1 MKYIV
6 NSTAYYVV
14 SETKPETPTQ
24 YPPDESVW
32 SNLPPDTD
40 ENVWSTR
47 ATSYSDGT
55 FEYSEVI
62 VNGGDTTPSVAPDTK
77 TYYKVLPVG
86 SEAPAKPTD
95 NPPSGWGEEEPEYD
109 TQEYDEYSI
118 IVYTYD
124 DGTFTVSEPQLEYKP
139 EDDEPAYEEPET
151 FFYYIVVANGA
162 DEPDVPTTNPPP
174 SPWVDTEPEYE
185 YVSQDLYSVSVSVYS
200 DGTFEYDNVQ
210 KETAPEEKTLE
221 LAAGNGVYYSSSEP
235 TGGEYNDGDVW
246 FCTAAEGN
254 NAGGIFIYHAN
265 EDGTGSWIA
274 HQIGTVSVKDG
285 SITADKIVVNDVFA
299 GLVLSKDIVATGK
312 ITATNLNITG
322 DSTFSGSLNG
332 ATGTFSGALKAEQI
346 NIQSEVVRESDETV
360 GTSTMLSANA
370 LHPSTGYP
378 NPRAVM
384 AAETPRGRNS
394 VAVSSNEAGGNVLLQ
409 SYYIV
414 PGDDDVIT
422 ALLVRPEGVFI
433 QGADVITSED
443 GEQPPNSALLQLSGD
458 LYVSSGY
465 DGGGNV
471 SIEKD
476 LTVAGRI
483 NGCTIYDRNTVG
495 GTFVYGGSVA
505 LDTSSNGQ
513 MWAAAHPSFV
523 GSIKDGGSWYNY
535 ISVRH
540 QNGSGDGNKYGMRF
554 WSPLHSQG
562 DLRWQ
567 QQVNSWGTAKVIID
581 NSNISTYLPTGAPG
595 TKGGAQFA
603 SGGIK
608 VGSVPAG
615 DCIDYPYKFS
625 GTFGGTPNVV
635 VCTYEPSAGTS
646 ASGNVARK
654 AIVTKRS
661 STGFTVRLYNN
672 SSSTWSPYVEYIAIY
687 KG

>member
-6 NSTAYYVV
+6 NSTAYYAV

-62 VNGGDTTPSVAPDTK
+62 VNGGDTTPSVAPEVK

-95 NPPSGWGEEEPEYD
+95 NPPSGWEEEEPEYD

-162 DEPDVPTTNPPP
+162 VEPDVPTTNPPP

-221 LAAGNGVYYSSSEP
+221 LAAGNGVYYSESEP

-246 FCTAAEGN
+246 FCTATEGN

-265 EDGTGSWIA
+265 EGGTGSWIA
-274 HQIGTVSVKDG
+274 HQVGTVSVKDG

-299 GLVLSKDIVATGK
+299 RLVLSKDIVATGK

-322 DSTFSGSLNG
+322 DSTFSGALNG
-332 ATGTFSGALKAEQI
+332 ATGTFSGAI
-346 NIQSEVVRESDETV
+346 
-360 GTSTMLSANA
+360 SA
-370 LHPSTGYP
+370 
-378 NPRAVM
+378 
-384 AAETPRGRNS
+384 
-394 VAVSSNEAGGNVLLQ
+394 Q
-409 SYYIV
+409 DI
-414 PGDDDVIT
+414 D
-422 ALLVRPEGVFI
+422 
-433 QGADVITSED
+433 ITSSYTSEGALGNYTNTIKTVD
-443 GEQPPNSALLQLSGD
+443 GVDPEKGGYKYIQLYSSMPGGRG
-458 LYVSSGY
+458 SSGLRVTPL
-465 DGGGNV
+465 GIVLTGNV
-471 SIEKD
+471 SIESNGYQDGD
-476 LTVAGRI
+476 LDVAGKI
-483 NGCTIYDRNTVG
+483 KADGCTICNINTIG
-495 GTFVYGGSVA
+495 GSFVYGGGVA

-513 MWAAAHPSFV
+513 TWSAAHPSYV
-523 GSIKDGGSWYNY
+523 GSIKDNGSWYNY

-540 QNGSGDGNKYGMRF
+540 QNGYDDGNKYGMRF
-554 WSPLHSQG
+554 WSPLHSRG

-567 QQVNSWGTAKVIID
+567 QQVGSWGTAKVIID

-615 DCIDYPYKFS
+615 SYKDYTHTFS

-635 VCTYEPSAGTS
+635 VCTYESNAGTS

-661 STGFTVRLYNN
+661 STGFTMRLYNN
-672 SSSTWSPYVEYIAIY
+672 SSSAWSPYVEYIAIY

>member
-6 NSTAYYVV
+6 NSTAYYAV

-32 SNLPPDTD
+32 SNLPPDAD

-62 VNGGDTTPSVAPDTK
+62 VNGGDTTPSVAPNTK

-95 NPPSGWGEEEPEYD
+95 NPPSGWEGEEPEYD

-162 DEPDVPTTNPPP
+162 VEPDVPTTNPPP

-221 LAAGNGVYYSSSEP
+221 LAAGNGVYYSESEP

-246 FCTAAEGN
+246 FCTATEGN

-274 HQIGTVSVKDG
+274 HQVGTVSVKDG

-299 GLVLSKDIVATGK
+299 RLVLSKDIVATGK

-332 ATGTFSGALKAEQI
+332 ATGTFSG
-346 NIQSEVVRESDETV
+346 V
-360 GTSTMLSANA
+360 LSAQDIDI
-370 LHPSTGYP
+370 T
-378 NPRAVM
+378 
-384 AAETPRGRNS
+384 
-394 VAVSSNEAGGNVLLQ
+394 SS
-409 SYYIV
+409 Y
-414 PGDDDVIT
+414 
-422 ALLVRPEGVFI
+422 
-433 QGADVITSED
+433 TSED
-443 GEQPPNSALLQLSGD
+443 ALGNYTNTIKTVDGVDPEKGGYKYIQLYSSMPGGRG
-458 LYVSSGY
+458 SSGLRVTPL
-465 DGGGNV
+465 GIVLTGNV
-471 SIEKD
+471 SIESNGYQDGD
-476 LTVAGRI
+476 LDVAGKI
-483 NGCTIYDRNTVG
+483 KADGCTICNINTIG
-495 GTFVYGGSVA
+495 GSFVYGGGVA

-513 MWAAAHPSFV
+513 TWSAAHPSYV
-523 GSIKDGGSWYNY
+523 GSIKDNGSWYNY

-540 QNGSGDGNKYGMRF
+540 QNGYDDGNKYGMRF
-554 WSPLHSQG
+554 WSPLHSRG

-567 QQVNSWGTAKVIID
+567 QQVGSWGTAKVIID

-615 DCIDYPYKFS
+615 DCIDYPHTFS
-625 GTFGGTPNVV
+625 KAFGGTPNVV
-635 VCTYEPSAGTS
+635 VCTYESSAGTS

-654 AIVTKRS
+654 VILTKRS

>member
-95 NPPSGWGEEEPEYD
+95 NPPSGWEEEEPEYD

-246 FCTAAEGN
+246 FCTATEGD
-254 NAGGIFIYHAN
+254 NAGGIFIYHVN
-265 EDGTGSWIA
+265 ENGTGSWIA

-285 SITADKIVVNDVFA
+285 SITADKVVVNDVFA
-299 GLVLSKDIVATGK
+299 RLVLSKDIVATGK

-322 DSTFSGSLNG
+322 DSTFSGTLNG
-332 ATGTFSGALKAEQI
+332 ATGTFSG
-346 NIQSEVVRESDETV
+346 V
-360 GTSTMLSANA
+360 LSAQDIDI
-370 LHPSTGYP
+370 T
-378 NPRAVM
+378 
-384 AAETPRGRNS
+384 
-394 VAVSSNEAGGNVLLQ
+394 SS
-409 SYYIV
+409 Y
-414 PGDDDVIT
+414 
-422 ALLVRPEGVFI
+422 
-433 QGADVITSED
+433 TSED
-443 GEQPPNSALLQLSGD
+443 ALGNYTNTIKTVDGVDDKKGKYKYIQLYSSMPGGRG
-458 LYVSSGY
+458 SSGMRVTPL
-465 DGGGNV
+465 GIVLTGNV
-471 SIEKD
+471 SIESNGYQDGD
-476 LTVAGRI
+476 LDVAGKI
-483 NGCTIYDRNTVG
+483 TANGCTICNINTIG
-495 GTFVYGGSVA
+495 GSFVYGGGIA
-505 LDTSSNGQ
+505 LDSSSNSQ
-513 MWAAAHPSFV
+513 TWAAGHPSFV
-523 GSIKDGGSWYNY
+523 GSIKNDGTWYNY

-540 QNGSGDGNKYGMRF
+540 QNGWSDGNKYGMRF

-567 QQVNSWGTAKVIID
+567 QQVDSWGTTKVIID

-603 SGGIK
+603 SGGIN
-608 VGSVPAG
+608 VGSVSAG
-615 DCIDYPYKFS
+615 SYKDYSHTFS

-635 VCTYEPSAGTS
+635 VCTYESSAGTS

>member
-6 NSTAYYVV
+6 NSTAYYAV

-62 VNGGDTTPSVAPDTK
+62 VNGGDTTPSVAPEVK

-95 NPPSGWGEEEPEYD
+95 NPPSGWEGEEPEYD

-162 DEPDVPTTNPPP
+162 VEPDVPTTNPPP

-221 LAAGNGVYYSSSEP
+221 LAAGNGVYYSESEP

-246 FCTAAEGN
+246 FCTATEGN

-274 HQIGTVSVKDG
+274 HQVGTVSVKDG

-299 GLVLSKDIVATGK
+299 RLVLSKDIVATGK

-332 ATGTFSGALKAEQI
+332 ATGTFSG
-346 NIQSEVVRESDETV
+346 V
-360 GTSTMLSANA
+360 LSAQDIDI
-370 LHPSTGYP
+370 T
-378 NPRAVM
+378 
-384 AAETPRGRNS
+384 
-394 VAVSSNEAGGNVLLQ
+394 SS
-409 SYYIV
+409 Y
-414 PGDDDVIT
+414 
-422 ALLVRPEGVFI
+422 
-433 QGADVITSED
+433 TSED
-443 GEQPPNSALLQLSGD
+443 ALGNYTNTIKTVDGVDPEKGGYKYIQLYSSMPGGRG
-458 LYVSSGY
+458 SSGLRVTPL
-465 DGGGNV
+465 GIVLTGNV
-471 SIEKD
+471 SIESNGYQDGD
-476 LTVAGRI
+476 LDVAGKI
-483 NGCTIYDRNTVG
+483 KADGCTICNINTIG
-495 GTFVYGGSVA
+495 GSFVYGGGVA

-513 MWAAAHPSFV
+513 TWSAAHPSYV
-523 GSIKDGGSWYNY
+523 GSIKDNGSWYNY

-540 QNGSGDGNKYGMRF
+540 QNGYDDGNKYGMRF
-554 WSPLHSQG
+554 WSPLHSRG

-567 QQVNSWGTAKVIID
+567 QQVGSWGTAKVIID

-615 DCIDYPYKFS
+615 DCIDYPHTFS
-625 GTFGGTPNVV
+625 KAFGGTPNVV
-635 VCTYEPSAGTS
+635 VCTYESSAGTS

-654 AIVTKRS
+654 VILTKRS

>member
-62 VNGGDTTPSVAPDTK
+62 VNGGDTTPSVAPDAK

-95 NPPSGWGEEEPEYD
+95 NPPSGWEEEEPEYD

-162 DEPDVPTTNPPP
+162 DEPDVPTINPPP

-221 LAAGNGVYYSSSEP
+221 LAAGNGVYYSESEP

-246 FCTAAEGN
+246 FCTATEGN

-285 SITADKIVVNDVFA
+285 SVTADKIVVSDVLA
-299 GLVLSKDIVATGK
+299 RLVLSKEIVATGK

-322 DSTFSGSLNG
+322 DSMFSGSLNG

-360 GTSTMLSANA
+360 GTSTLLSANA

-378 NPRAVM
+378 NPRVVM

-458 LYVSSGY
+458 LYVSAGY
-465 DGGGNV
+465 DGGGNAR
-471 SIEKD
+471 IEKD
-476 LTVAGRI
+476 LTVVGKI
-483 NGCTIYDRNTVG
+483 NGCTICDRNTVG

-513 MWAAAHPSFV
+513 TWAAAHPSYV

-567 QQVNSWGTAKVIID
+567 QQVGSWGTAKVIID

-595 TKGGAQFA
+595 TKGCAQFA
-603 SGGIK
+603 SGSIN
-608 VGSVPAG
+608 VGSVSAG
-615 DCIDYPYKFS
+615 SYKDHPHTFS

-635 VCTYEPSAGTS
+635 VCTYESSAGTS

-672 SSSTWSPYVEYIAIY
+672 SSSPWNPYVEYIAIY
-687 KG
+687 K

>member
-6 NSTAYYVV
+6 NSTAYYAV

-62 VNGGDTTPSVAPDTK
+62 VNGGDTTPSVAPEVK

-95 NPPSGWGEEEPEYD
+95 NPPSGWEEEEPGYD

-162 DEPDVPTTNPPP
+162 VEPDVPTTNPPP

-221 LAAGNGVYYSSSEP
+221 LAAGNGVYYSESEP

-246 FCTAAEGN
+246 FCTATEGN

-274 HQIGTVSVKDG
+274 HQVGTVSVKDG

-299 GLVLSKDIVATGK
+299 RLVLSKDIVATGK

-332 ATGTFSGALKAEQI
+332 ATGTFSG
-346 NIQSEVVRESDETV
+346 V
-360 GTSTMLSANA
+360 LSAQDIDI
-370 LHPSTGYP
+370 T
-378 NPRAVM
+378 
-384 AAETPRGRNS
+384 
-394 VAVSSNEAGGNVLLQ
+394 SS
-409 SYYIV
+409 Y
-414 PGDDDVIT
+414 
-422 ALLVRPEGVFI
+422 
-433 QGADVITSED
+433 TSED
-443 GEQPPNSALLQLSGD
+443 ALGNYTNTIKTVDGVDPEKGGYKYIQLYSSMPGGRG
-458 LYVSSGY
+458 SSGLRVTPL
-465 DGGGNV
+465 GIVLTGNV
-471 SIEKD
+471 SIESD
-476 LTVAGRI
+476 GYQEGNLDVAGKI
-483 NGCTIYDRNTVG
+483 NADGCTICNINTIG
-495 GTFVYGGSVA
+495 GTFVYGGAAA
-505 LDTSSNGQ
+505 LDSSSNSQ
-513 MWAAAHPSFV
+513 TWAAGHPSFV
-523 GSIKDGGSWYNY
+523 GSIKIDGAWHNY

-540 QNGSGDGNKYGMRF
+540 QNGNGDGNLYGMRF
-554 WSPLHSQG
+554 WSPLHIQG

-567 QQVNSWGTAKVIID
+567 QQVKSWGTAKVIID

-603 SGGIK
+603 SGSIK

-635 VCTYEPSAGTS
+635 VCTYESNAGTS

>member
-62 VNGGDTTPSVAPDTK
+62 VNGGDTTPSVAPEVK

-95 NPPSGWGEEEPEYD
+95 NPPSGWEEEEPEYD

-162 DEPDVPTTNPPP
+162 VEPDVPTTNPPP

-221 LAAGNGVYYSSSEP
+221 LAAGNGVYYSESEP

-246 FCTAAEGN
+246 FCTATEGN

-274 HQIGTVSVKDG
+274 HQVGTVSVKDG

-299 GLVLSKDIVATGK
+299 RLVLSKDIVATGK

-332 ATGTFSGALKAEQI
+332 ATGTFSG
-346 NIQSEVVRESDETV
+346 V
-360 GTSTMLSANA
+360 LSAQDIDI
-370 LHPSTGYP
+370 T
-378 NPRAVM
+378 
-384 AAETPRGRNS
+384 
-394 VAVSSNEAGGNVLLQ
+394 SS
-409 SYYIV
+409 Y
-414 PGDDDVIT
+414 
-422 ALLVRPEGVFI
+422 
-433 QGADVITSED
+433 TSED
-443 GEQPPNSALLQLSGD
+443 ALGNYTNTIKTVDGVDPEKGGYKYIQLYSSMPGGRG
-458 LYVSSGY
+458 SSGLRVTPL
-465 DGGGNV
+465 GIVLTGNV
-471 SIEKD
+471 SIESNGYQDGD
-476 LTVAGRI
+476 LDVAGKI
-483 NGCTIYDRNTVG
+483 KADGCTICNINTIG
-495 GTFVYGGSVA
+495 GSFVYGGGVA

-513 MWAAAHPSFV
+513 TWSAAHPSYV
-523 GSIKDGGSWYNY
+523 GSIKDNGSWYNY

-540 QNGSGDGNKYGMRF
+540 QNGYDDGNKYGMRF
-554 WSPLHSQG
+554 WSPLHSRG

-567 QQVNSWGTAKVIID
+567 QQVGSWGTAKVIID

-615 DCIDYPYKFS
+615 SYKDYTHTFS

-635 VCTYEPSAGTS
+635 VCTYESNAGTS

-672 SSSTWSPYVEYIAIY
+672 SSSAWSPYVEYIAIY